1 MSSASASGSVQ
12 WPTITPEFVYVVKLG
27 DFQHVLRCAD
37 QKSSDHLGRAQ
48 MAVSDIDSARTL
60 LTERG
65 PFLLAEKQQKM
76 DDLICDTEEAINR
89 VIKAL
94 TPARVEQISDDSIRI
109 NTKSAWTLNTEEP
122 KAAATFARLKLTHDK
137 LKTVVHDLTNI
148 KATAQLDNCEV
159 RARVVPK
166 NRDQTR
172 EIETGP
178 PSTPSD
184 DASMNWKQIGRLS
197 KRTNTTDAS
206 SISRFSVT
214 DGTIDFRSP
223 VSNES
228 TIRDFLSLAK
238 TAPVHVDA
246 AKGKLSIIH
255 ELDSTSLRSET
266 GKSAQDAAS
275 SIAQDENEP
284 PADAQNAKMGSFASY
299 RRKNRDSYHEPQTPL
314 LQTAKEIIFQ
324 RPGKPL
330 SPIKDIPQDD
340 LVKLEPNSI
349 ANGTQESSN
358 GSTMP
363 SQDVGTPIKGRADHT
378 SSPVPEKPS
387 PKPKSP
393 IPTYKKP
400 EPVLPRR
407 LSTASKKVEVFT
419 IDRKLERLPSL
430 LRAGPRRPPT
440 VQPPYPVSDV
450 SEDEEEAPA
459 PQKSYDGN
467 RRNGRPAPITS
478 PAGPTPPSRSNT
490 EVLTTSTSPG
500 LEQQQQHHRS
510 YSDTSVPQIR
520 VRAPTVPRKPL
531 PHATYAAQAIANT
544 RLQTTAEEPQPASRP
559 VSGINRS
566 ISQAGT
572 SGPPSPLDS
581 IHSNILELR
590 QSNVSLRSLSVQ
602 GPSSLS
608 SSRRTSISD
617 EMEVVQSSMQADR
630 TDVATELEQT
640 ETGSLEKVEEPMP
653 VLGQLQTPPDSEL
666 VRKRSREIVPNPLS
680 MHPVKADDLKD
691 IEDNREAASIEDT
704 KTKETATEQN
714 RRMSITPSTTSTVR
728 TEQSAYQAQSAT
740 INSSKVAPTVQT
752 QPQPQLPPQPASAHQ
767 RQVLTSP
774 KSVAEQVVP
783 PLSNTAPSQ
792 QISYSRFRDD
802 DLRRPAP
809 PRSVS
814 DTVASI
820 GSPYVPRV
828 STQPVHVQQPMI
840 LAPTRGQTQATPVQQ
855 QFIPAQAMQSGVGQV
870 PNVPRTYASM
880 SYIPGTMNGAATYAP
895 QSKGARPIAQ
905 PVGPVNVANDGRRMS
920 VPVMP
925 SAATAVMQNG
935 TGPRQEAKALFG
947 SHVWSPTSV
956 NGINQQQYASPAPV
970 NGPNQQYAMRQPQNP
985 GPTQAPWSQQQW
997 RPVSN
1002 QASVVQQGQS
1012 GVPRYSFPVGA
1023 NGYRQ
1028 PGSQPVPTV
1037 YEGIQNQNTPSQQ
1050 FEQLMAHQPGQTAT
1064 RPAEP
1069 HRQHSCHCEEVPTM
1083 SGAVQTPQGQHQHHN
1098 HVHSQPH
1105 HHHTQSQPQPQSEAR
1120 TASAYESAQSQPAQP
1135 HRNQTYPQ
1143 LQPQP
1148 QSQPYSRAQTP
1159 QSAYQAPQSAHQAPS
1174 QRQVRLEPIPQGQ
1187 VVKPPQFSSTY
1198 KSIDIQ
1204 NGGNDRAASGPTK
1217 ADEKQ
1222 VMSNGHGKSDKA
1234 KTKKRASWLSHQY
1247 GKLKERT

>member
-65 PFLLAEKQQKM
+65 PFLLAEKQRKM

-94 TPARVEQISDDSIRI
+94 TAARVEQISDDSIRI
-109 NTKSAWTLNTEEP
+109 NTKSAWTLNTDEP

-166 NRDQTR
+166 NRDQAR
-172 EIETGP
+172 ETEAGP

-184 DASMNWKQIGRLS
+184 DASMNWKQIRRLS

-266 GKSAQDAAS
+266 GKSAQDAALS
-275 SIAQDENEP
+275 VVQDENEST
-284 PADAQNAKMGSFASY
+284 ADAQSGKMGSFASY

-330 SPIKDIPQDD
+330 SPIKDIPSDD
-340 LVKLEPNSI
+340 LVKPE
-349 ANGTQESSN
+349 ANGVLEGRQTVSN
-358 GSTMP
+358 GST
-363 SQDVGTPIKGRADHT
+363 TPVHNIQKSVTGQAGNQPA
-378 SSPVPEKPS
+378 PVPKQPS
-387 PKPKSP
+387 PKSESP
-393 IPTYKKP
+393 IPTYRKP

-430 LRAGPRRPPT
+430 LRAGPRTPLT
-440 VQPPYPVSDV
+440 VEPPYPVSDV
-450 SEDEEEAPA
+450 SEDEEEAP
-459 PQKSYDGN
+459 SHRNRNDGTGK
-467 RRNGRPAPITS
+467 NGRPAPITS
-478 PAGPTPPSRSNT
+478 PPELAPPSRSNT
-490 EVLTTSTSPG
+490 EVLTTSTSPA

-531 PHATYAAQAIANT
+531 PQSTYSAQAVADV
-544 RLQTTAEEPQPASRP
+544 RLQTPAEEPQPASRP
-559 VSGINRS
+559 VLGINRS

-590 QSNVSLRSLSVQ
+590 QSNVSLRSLSMQ

-608 SSRRTSISD
+608 SSRRTSMSD
-617 EMEVVQSSMQADR
+617 EMEAVQSAMQADR
-630 TDVATELEQT
+630 DDVATEIEQA
-640 ETGSLEKVEEPMP
+640 ETRPLEKVEEPTP
-653 VLGQLQTPPDSEL
+653 VVEELQTPPGSAI
-666 VRKRSREIVPNPLS
+666 VKKRSREVLPNPLS
-680 MHPVKADDLKD
+680 MHPVKTEDLKD
-691 IEDNREAASIEDT
+691 IDNNGGAAPIEGTSIE
-704 KTKETATEQN
+704 KTTTEQN
-714 RRMSITPSTTSTVR
+714 RRMSIAPSTTSTAR

-740 INSSKVAPTVQT
+740 MNSSKVAPTVHTQS
-752 QPQPQLPPQPASAHQ
+752 QPQPQLQPQLATQPATAHQ
-767 RQVLTSP
+767 QQALASS
-774 KSVAEQVVP
+774 KSFAEEVVP
-783 PLSNTAPSQ
+783 ILHNTGSSQ

-820 GSPYVPRV
+820 GSAYVPQIP
-828 STQPVHVQQPMI
+828 SQPVNVQQPMI
-840 LAPTRGQTQATPVQQ
+840 LAPNRGQTQATSVQQ
-855 QFIPAQAMQSGVGQV
+855 QFAPAQAMRPGVGQA

-880 SYIPGTMNGAATYAP
+880 SYIPGTMNGSAAYAP
-895 QSKGARPIAQ
+895 QSNGARPIAQ

-920 VPVMP
+920 VPVIP
-925 SAATAVMQNG
+925 SAATAVLQNDA
-935 TGPRQEAKALFG
+935 GPRQEAKALFG

-956 NGINQQQYASPAPV
+956 NGINQAQYTSPNFV

-985 GPTQAPWSQQQW
+985 GPTQVPWSQQQW

-1002 QASVVQQGQS
+1002 QASVVQQVQS
-1012 GVPRYSFPVGA
+1012 GAPRYSFLVGA

-1037 YEGIQNQNTPSQQ
+1037 YAGRHSQTPSQQ
-1050 FEQLMAHQPGQTAT
+1050 FEQLMANQTGPMPT

-1069 HRQHSCHCEEVPTM
+1069 RRQHSCHCEEVPTM
-1083 SGAVQTPQGQHQHHN
+1083 SGAVQTPQGQQQHHN
-1098 HVHSQPH
+1098 HIHSQPH
-1105 HHHTQSQPQPQSEAR
+1105 HHHTQSQPQPQAR
-1120 TASAYESAQSQPAQP
+1120 TASAYQSAQPHQPTQSYQQAQP

-1148 QSQPYSRAQTP
+1148 QSQPHSRAQTP
-1159 QSAYQAPQSAHQAPS
+1159 QSAYQAPQNAHQAPP
-1174 QRQVRLEPIPQGQ
+1174 QRQILGLE
-1187 VVKPPQFSSTY
+1187 
-1198 KSIDIQ
+1198 
-1204 NGGNDRAASGPTK
+1204 
-1217 ADEKQ
+1217 
-1222 VMSNGHGKSDKA
+1222 SN
-1234 KTKKRASWLSHQY
+1234 
-1247 GKLKERT
+1247 